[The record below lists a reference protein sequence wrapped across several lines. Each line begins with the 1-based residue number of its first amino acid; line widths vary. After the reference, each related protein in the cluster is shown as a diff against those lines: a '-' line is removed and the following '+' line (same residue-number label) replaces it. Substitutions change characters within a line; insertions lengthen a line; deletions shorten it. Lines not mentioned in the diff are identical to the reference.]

1 MIATRFPQRLMHRF
15 HFVKIVETTTTFLKC
30 RRDVKCKY
38 SMLKTDST
46 FFFASV
52 YFMLLSSTLSLSC
65 YHRRVF
71 FPALQLT
78 FWSSQFSVYEALV
91 QKMTYT
97 SKRHLNKSASHKV
110 NLGMLSIRN
119 TLKCKNICVYLQL
132 SCLIFCFCK
141 CAVSALMTGHFRFLV
156 FILLSLAKQNFNLL

>member
-1 MIATRFPQRLMHRF
+1 M
-15 HFVKIVETTTTFLKC
+15 KIVETTTTFLKC

-52 YFMLLSSTLSLSC
+52 YFMLLSSTLSLSR

-71 FPALQLT
+71 FSALQLT

-97 SKRHLNKSASHKV
+97 SKRHLNKSANHQV

-119 TLKCKNICVYLQL
+119 TLKCKNICVYLPVVVSYFFSVLVLISKVLYQHLDDGTFSL
-132 SCLIFCFCK
+132 SCFHST
-141 CAVSALMTGHFRFLV
+141 VS
-156 FILLSLAKQNFNLL
+156 S